1 MNRELLNYIIDH
13 IEPEYDYLKKL
24 HRDTLEKIYNG
35 RMISGHI
42 QGRFL
47 SFISK
52 IIKPRRVLEI
62 GTFTGYSALC
72 LAEGL
77 IPDGLLY
84 TIEKNDELE
93 DFINEHIKATPYYDK
108 IKLIIGDALNELPQ
122 INEVFDLIYIDG
134 DKDEYPD
141 YYALVIDKLKSGGV
155 IIADNTLW
163 GGKIVDNNEHNE
175 KRTAGIIAFNNIVV
189 NDSRV
194 NVTIL
199 PIRDGVTLILKK

>member
-1 MNRELLNYIIDH
+1 MSRELLKYLIEH

-24 HRDTLEKIYNG
+24 HRDTLEKVFNG

-47 SFISK
+47 SFISR

-77 IPDGLLY
+77 TNDGLLY

-93 DFINEHIKATPYYDK
+93 EFIIEHIKDSPYFNN
-108 IKLIIGDALNELPQ
+108 IKVIIGDALEILPQ
-122 INEVFDLIYIDG
+122 LNEVFDLVYIDG
-134 DKDEYPD
+134 DKAEYPD
-141 YYALVIDKLKSGGV
+141 YYMLVIDKLNSGGV

-163 GGKIVDNNEHNE
+163 GGKIVEKNNE
-175 KRTAGIIAFNNIVV
+175 KRTAGILSFNNIVA
-189 NDSRV
+189 NDDRV
-194 NVTIL
+194 MVTIL
-199 PIRDGVTLILKK
+199 PVRDGISLIYKK